1 MRNLWIGKLA
11 SAMVIARQKKEREKK
26 EREEGACSR
35 RVGTF
40 QLNCKLK
47 RIFYS
52 RVVSTIGSDRKYSK
66 TRQRLL
72 SRIKFAIS
80 VPFSFS
86 IISSMISQTSTVN
99 RILFADFQPALF
111 RNCFQYGEWRASI
124 LPSFY
129 SSPSI
134 SNIRDSIVLV
144 ILHELPFPWIAR
156 SRLKRTGTRRSTGP
170 FLPKFLLPWYSRP
183 RVKAIPCTDCKKPFR
198 VKI

>member
-26 EREEGACSR
+26 EREERACSR

-134 SNIRDSIVLV
+134 SNSGQ
-144 ILHELPFPWIAR
+144 HR
-156 SRLKRTGTRRSTGP
+156 SRYFTRITISLDSSFAVETDRNTTFYGAIFAQIPPSLVLSTTGES
-170 FLPKFLLPWYSRP
+170 YSLH
-183 RVKAIPCTDCKKPFR
+183 
-198 VKI
+198 